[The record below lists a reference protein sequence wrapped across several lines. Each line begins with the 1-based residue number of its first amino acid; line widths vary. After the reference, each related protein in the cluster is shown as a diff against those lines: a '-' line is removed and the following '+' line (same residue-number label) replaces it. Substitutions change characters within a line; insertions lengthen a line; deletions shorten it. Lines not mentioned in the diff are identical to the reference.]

1 MTQQHNLT
9 AEALQRGAMP
19 GRGYALAR
27 IISQIFHPITL
38 SFMNVL
44 IVGLF
49 AMPAWLPGLGWAL
62 LCVLLQII
70 PPTVFFTIRLR
81 QGIYT
86 DEDVSVRQQRNEL
99 YLFSMGTIV
108 VGIGVL
114 LLLNAPLPFL
124 ALLTSGLLLSLLS
137 WLINLIWKIS
147 VHAAT
152 IAGSAT
158 LAFLYVQPLGILLWV
173 SALAVGWS
181 RVRTCNHTPL
191 QVAAGFSLAT
201 ICIWGVFALFGLA

>member
-27 IISQIFHPITL
+27 MISQMFHPITL

-49 AMPAWLPGLGWAL
+49 AIPGWLTGLGWAL
-62 LCVLLQII
+62 LCALLQII

-81 QGIYT
+81 QGAYT

-114 LLLNAPLPFL
+114 LLLKAPLPFV
-124 ALLTSGLLLSLLS
+124 ALLAGGLLLSLSS
-137 WLINLIWKIS
+137 WLINLVWKIS
-147 VHAAT
+147 VHAAA

-158 LAFLYVQPLGILLWV
+158 LAFIYVQPLGMLLWV
-173 SALAVGWS
+173 IALAVGWA

-191 QVAAGFSLAT
+191 QVVAGFSLAT
-201 ICIWGVFALFGLA
+201 VCIWGVFALFGLT